1 MSEERTNGDGLHCFV
16 GRCGDCQHFQ
26 RGQWLP
32 DYGGGEQLGG
42 SCKVLRDVLGMTNS
56 HLVWHDALYV
66 QESFGCSLFTP
77 NAPHEPAREKGLH
90 ETETR

>member
-1 MSEERTNGDGLHCFV
+1 MSDVGTNGDSLHCLV
-16 GRCGDCQHFQ
+16 GRCGDCQHFE

-32 DYGGGEQLGG
+32 EYGGGEQMGG
-42 SCKVLRDVLGMTNS
+42 NCKVLSAVLGMTNS

-77 NAPHEPAREKGLH
+77 NNIVEFQEGSEAE
-90 ETETR
+90 